1 MRGGNHIR
9 SALSPEG
16 FFSSLLEELRKRDAH
31 VPREIANDRAADNW
45 RIILNIADQI
55 GAEWPAK
62 ARAAAIAI
70 EGVESGP
77 DADGAEGIRLLADCR
92 TIFDVRR
99 ELKHTKEEADEIS
112 AANLIIELCALEE
125 NPWKDY
131 GFGKPITERRFAVIL
146 RDFGIKS
153 KKRTEVAPQFR
164 TGR

>member
-1 MRGGNHIR
+1 MAGQG
-9 SALSPEG
+9 
-16 FFSSLLEELRKRDAH
+16 
-31 VPREIANDRAADNW
+31 
-45 RIILNIADQI
+45 
-55 GAEWPAK
+55 
-62 ARAAAIAI
+62 AAAIAI
-70 EGVESGP
+70 EGVESEP

-92 TIFDVRR
+92 TVFDVRR

-153 KKRTEVAPQFR
+153 KKRTKDPDRGKMRWYRADFEDAWKRYLPENSESDGSTPF
-164 TGR
+164 